1 MELTHMPMVL
11 TTERDLLKLSQRLML
26 MLTMDTTDMP
36 DLMPMVTDHMDTQLM
51 VTTERDLLMLKPRLT
66 QLSSTPVLS
75 QLFTPSSAPHSSLPC
90 PQLPPSRLS
99 IPQSPTPTL
108 SPPLLLP
115 MLVSTLSTPQ
125 LSTQLDPQSTMERER
140 PRLIQLSSTPT
151 LSQLSTLLSEPT
163 LLSDPHLSTT
173 HMPSQLSLRPLS
185 PPSPL
190 PRPLTTVL
198 SELMPDSSTPP
209 TPESASTTLESRS
222 HAKCAINLETDVQ

>member
-1 MELTHMPMVL
+1 
-11 TTERDLLKLSQRLML
+11 ML
-26 MLTMDTTDMP
+26 MLSMESTDTLP
-36 DLMPMVTDHMDTQLM
+36 TDHMPIVPTDHMLTPPDGDM
-51 VTTERDLLMLKPRLT
+51 ERDLLMLKPRLT
-66 QLSSTPVLS
+66 QLSSTPV
-75 QLFTPSSAPHSSLPC
+75 
-90 PQLPPSRLS
+90 
-99 IPQSPTPTL
+99 L

-151 LSQLSTLLSEPT
+151 LPQLSTLLSEPT

-209 TPESASTTLESRS
+209 TPESAST
-222 HAKCAINLETDVQ
+222 K

>member
-1 MELTHMPMVL
+1 MG
-11 TTERDLLKLSQRLML
+11 
-26 MLTMDTTDMP
+26 
-36 DLMPMVTDHMDTQLM
+36 
-51 VTTERDLLMLKPRLT
+51 
-66 QLSSTPVLS
+66 
-75 QLFTPSSAPHSSLPC
+75 
-90 PQLPPSRLS
+90 RLS

-140 PRLIQLSSTPT
+140 PRLI
-151 LSQLSTLLSEPT
+151 QLSTLLSEPT

>member
-1 MELTHMPMVL
+1 
-11 TTERDLLKLSQRLML
+11 
-26 MLTMDTTDMP
+26 
-36 DLMPMVTDHMDTQLM
+36 MDTQLM
-51 VTTERDLLMLKPRLT
+51 VTTERDLLMLSQRLMLMLSMESTDTLPR
-66 QLSSTPVLS
+66 
-75 QLFTPSSAPHSSLPC
+75 

>member
-1 MELTHMPMVL
+1 
-11 TTERDLLKLSQRLML
+11 
-26 MLTMDTTDMP
+26 
-36 DLMPMVTDHMDTQLM
+36 
-51 VTTERDLLMLKPRLT
+51 MLKPRLT

-75 QLFTPSSAPHSSLPC
+75 QLFTPSSAPHSSLPR

-115 MLVSTLSTPQ
+115 MLVSTLST
-125 LSTQLDPQSTMERER
+125 TQLDPQSTMERER

-151 LSQLSTLLSEPT
+151 LSQLSTLLLEPT

-198 SELMPDSSTPP
+198 SELMPDS
-209 TPESASTTLESRS
+209 
-222 HAKCAINLETDVQ
+222 

>member
-1 MELTHMPMVL
+1 
-11 TTERDLLKLSQRLML
+11 
-26 MLTMDTTDMP
+26 
-36 DLMPMVTDHMDTQLM
+36 
-51 VTTERDLLMLKPRLT
+51 
-66 QLSSTPVLS
+66 
-75 QLFTPSSAPHSSLPC
+75 
-90 PQLPPSRLS
+90 
-99 IPQSPTPTL
+99 
-108 SPPLLLP
+108 

-125 LSTQLDPQSTMERER
+125 LSTQLDPQSMERER

-209 TPESASTTLESRS
+209 TPESASTSLESRS

>member
-1 MELTHMPMVL
+1 
-11 TTERDLLKLSQRLML
+11 
-26 MLTMDTTDMP
+26 
-36 DLMPMVTDHMDTQLM
+36 
-51 VTTERDLLMLKPRLT
+51 
-66 QLSSTPVLS
+66 
-75 QLFTPSSAPHSSLPC
+75 
-90 PQLPPSRLS
+90 
-99 IPQSPTPTL
+99 
-108 SPPLLLP
+108 

-140 PRLIQLSSTPT
+140 PRLIQLSS
-151 LSQLSTLLSEPT
+151 LLSEPT

-222 HAKCAINLETDVQ
+222 HAKCAINLETDV